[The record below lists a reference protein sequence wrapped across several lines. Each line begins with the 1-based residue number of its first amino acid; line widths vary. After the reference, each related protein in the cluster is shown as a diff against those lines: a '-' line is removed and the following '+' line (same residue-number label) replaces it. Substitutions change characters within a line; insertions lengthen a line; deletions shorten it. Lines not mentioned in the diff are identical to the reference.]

1 MTFFLRSRAGRHAS
15 TTSPARLPSERSSR
29 VRRRFWGLGS
39 QTSIPA
45 RIFVGFLVVFVS
57 FTSVAGV
64 SLWEH
69 QRTATTLRILHE
81 GYLPLSL
88 SISEA
93 RATQGAFATM
103 VERTLEGADTVAAEG
118 WLEVARRFRP
128 FALRRALEAAN
139 QAQRLVKAERDKA
152 TLGTLRTELEAV
164 LFEYELAEDDFDSLS
179 SSLTGRDRAA
189 RAASLSSIRIR
200 EREAQLHLTRAWT
213 LIGERI
219 AVTSRQAREDERRA
233 IALLMGLGLLAV
245 AMSVTVTVWTQ
256 RVLSPLT
263 TLSSRVAAVAR
274 GDLSAHTEPHADDE
288 IGRVASEFERMVA
301 ALAERDAQLRQSER
315 LAAVGRLAAH
325 VTHEVRNPLNSIR
338 LNVELLQEDV
348 ADSAPEAGRML
359 ASIVREV
366 DRLTD
371 ITEQYLRLV
380 RLPEPRP
387 KLTDLGVLVQ
397 DVSAFLSPEME
408 RANVAVELSLEPCL
422 IVPIDEGQIRQALL
436 NLCRNAREAM
446 PEGGRLQIELTHA
459 PRAHEKGAILR
470 MTDNGSGIPESERAK
485 IFDLFYTTKQHGTG
499 LGLPLTLQIIAA
511 HGGSIRCLSGEGSGT
526 TFEVWLPR
534 AELGTTH
541 VAHAADKTS

>member
-1 MTFFLRSRAGRHAS
+1 MASSAS
-15 TTSPARLPSERSSR
+15 TSPSTTHKSSDPPR
-29 VRRRFWGLGS
+29 VRRSLWRLVS
-39 QTSIPA
+39 QKSIPA
-45 RIFVGFLVVFVS
+45 RIFAGFAIVFVS

-69 QRTATTLRILHE
+69 QRTAITLRILHE

-139 QAQRLVKAERDKA
+139 QAQRLVRAERDKA
-152 TLGTLRTELEAV
+152 TLVTLRAELEAV
-164 LFEYELAEDDFDSLS
+164 LFEYRLAEDDFDDLS
-179 SSLTGRDRAA
+179 SSVTGRDRASRVTA
-189 RAASLSSIRIR
+189 LSSIRRR
-200 EREAQLHLTRAWT
+200 EREAQLHLARAWQ

-233 IALLMGLGLLAV
+233 IALLMGLGLLAI
-245 AMSVTVTVWTQ
+245 AMSITVTVWTQ

-263 TLSSRVAAVAR
+263 TLSARVAAVAK
-274 GDLSAHTEPHADDE
+274 GDLSAHSEAHADDE
-288 IGRVASEFERMVA
+288 IGRVASEFERMVS
-301 ALAERDAQLRQSER
+301 ALAQRDAQLRQSER

-338 LNVELLQEDV
+338 LNVELLEEDV
-348 ADSAPEAGRML
+348 ADAAPEARRML

-371 ITEQYLRLV
+371 ITDQYLRLV
-380 RLPEPRP
+380 RLPEPRR
-387 KLTDLGVLVQ
+387 KATDLSELVR
-397 DVSAFLSPEME
+397 DVIAFLAPEME
-408 RANVAVELSLEPCL
+408 RANVTTELSLEAGALPL
-422 IVPIDEGQIRQALL
+422 DEGQLRQALL

-446 PEGGRLQIELTHA
+446 PEGGQLSIDLTLSPSEAVLRLSD
-459 PRAHEKGAILR
+459 R
-470 MTDNGSGIPESERAK
+470 GSGIADSEREK

-499 LGLPLTLQIIAA
+499 LGLPLTQQIVAA
-511 HGGSIRCLSGEGSGT
+511 HGGRIRCLPRDGGGT

-534 AELGTTH
+534 TELGTTQ
-541 VAHAADKTS
+541 VAHAADKTP

>member
-1 MTFFLRSRAGRHAS
+1 MVPSAS
-15 TTSPARLPSERSSR
+15 PSPKLSEPARRG
-29 VRRRFWGLGS
+29 VRLWSLVS
-39 QTSIPA
+39 QKSIPA
-45 RIFVGFLVVFVS
+45 RIFAGFAVVFLS
-57 FTSVAGV
+57 FASVAGV

-69 QRTATTLRILHE
+69 QRTAITLRILHE

-139 QAQRLVKAERDKA
+139 QAQRLVRAERDKA
-152 TLGTLRTELEAV
+152 TLITLRSELEAV
-164 LFEYELAEDDFDSLS
+164 LFEYRLAEDDFDDLS
-179 SSLTGRDRAA
+179 SSVAGRDRASRVTA
-189 RAASLSSIRIR
+189 LSSIRRR
-200 EREAQLHLTRAWT
+200 EREAQLHLARAWQ

-233 IALLMGLGLLAV
+233 IALLLALSLLAI
-245 AMSVTVTVWTQ
+245 AMSITVTVWTQ

-263 TLSSRVAAVAR
+263 KLSARVSAVAH
-274 GDLSAHTEPHADDE
+274 GDLSAHAEPHADDE
-288 IGRVASEFERMVA
+288 IGRVASEFERMVS

-348 ADSAPEAGRML
+348 ADAAPEAGRML

-371 ITEQYLRLV
+371 ITDQYLRLV
-380 RLPEPRP
+380 RLPEPKR
-387 KLTDLGVLVQ
+387 KLTDFAELVR
-397 DVSAFLSPEME
+397 DVVAFLAPEME
-408 RANVAVELSLEPCL
+408 RANVACELSLDEGAW
-422 IVPIDEGQIRQALL
+422 VPLDEGQIRQALL

-446 PEGGRLQIELTHA
+446 PEGGRLAIALTLGVSDA
-459 PRAHEKGAILR
+459 VLSVG
-470 MTDNGSGIPESERAK
+470 DSGSGIPDSEREK

-499 LGLPLTLQIIAA
+499 LGLPLTQQIVAA
-511 HGGSIRCLSGEGSGT
+511 HGGRIRCLSRAGGGT

-534 AELGTTH
+534 TELGTTH
-541 VAHAADKTS
+541 VAHAADKTP

>member
-1 MTFFLRSRAGRHAS
+1 M
-15 TTSPARLPSERSSR
+15 SPRPSAAKSPSPPADERS
-29 VRRRFWGLGS
+29 VGRRRFWGLGA

-45 RIFVGFLVVFVS
+45 RIFAGFAVVFVS
-57 FTSVAGV
+57 FASVAGV

-152 TLGTLRTELEAV
+152 TLTTLRTELEAV
-164 LFEYELAEDDFDSLS
+164 LFEYELAEDDFDALS

-189 RAASLSSIRIR
+189 RVASLSSIRIR

-233 IALLMGLGLLAV
+233 IALLMGLGLLAL

-263 TLSSRVAAVAR
+263 TLSSRVLAVAR
-274 GDLSAHTEPHADDE
+274 GDLSPHSEPHADDE
-288 IGRVASEFERMVA
+288 IGRVASEFERMVS

-348 ADSAPEAGRML
+348 ADFEPEAGRML

-371 ITEQYLRLV
+371 ITDQYLRLV
-380 RLPEPRP
+380 RLPEPKP
-387 KLTDLGVLVQ
+387 KPTNLAELVR
-397 DVSAFLSPEME
+397 DVTAFLAPEME
-408 RANVAVELSLEPCL
+408 RANVAVELSLEPAL
-422 IVPIDEGQIRQALL
+422 TVPIDEGQIRQALL
-436 NLCRNAREAM
+436 NLWRNAREAM
-446 PEGGRLQIELTHA
+446 PEGGALQITLVL
-459 PRAHEKGAILR
+459 EKGHARLCLA
-470 MTDNGSGIPESERAK
+470 DSGSGIPETEREK

-511 HGGSIRCLSGEGSGT
+511 HGGRIECLARAGGGT
-526 TFEVWLPR
+526 VFEVWLPR
-534 AELGTTH
+534 AELGTTQ